1 MLGSLAATGGSIGGR
16 REVRREWSWRGGAE
30 ARALLT
36 ALLAW
41 IARRRENGGF
51 GDARG
56 GERRGEG
63 KRRGCG
69 KR

>member
-16 REVRREWSWRGGAE
+16 REVRREWRGGAE

-41 IARRRENGGF
+41 IARRREDGGL

-56 GERRGEG
+56 GERRGGG
-63 KRRGCG
+63 KRRGRG